1 MSVSE
6 DLRLT
11 VSDVWDRVVNHK
23 FVTELGLGTLPSHI
37 FNDYF
42 DQDYLFLKDWAILLG
57 MAAVKSPDFDSSRQV
72 VGFLHLG
79 LGGEE
84 GLFQKAFKERGL
96 DQSLIS
102 GLKYLPDTFS
112 YSGYL
117 RTCAYEGSFIDV
129 IVTLL
134 AVEWPYL
141 SWAERLFNAGMR
153 PDNYYYKTWIDIHV
167 SDGMYCFVNWMIQ
180 TVDNHIFTDLELQ
193 RAEQI
198 FANVLRYEEIFF
210 DMCYKD
216 ET

>member
-1 MSVSE
+1 MSTSE
-6 DLRLT
+6 DLRST

-23 FVTELGLGTLPSHI
+23 FVNELGSGTLATAV

-42 DQDYLFLKDWAILLG
+42 DQDYLFLRDWAILLG
-57 MAAVKSPDFDSSRQV
+57 MASVKSPDFHSSRQI

-84 GLFQKAFKERGL
+84 GLFQRAFRERGL
-96 DQSLIS
+96 DQTSILS
-102 GLKYLPDTFS
+102 MEYFPDTLN

-141 SWAERLFNAGMR
+141 NWAERLFNAGMN
-153 PDNYYYKTWIDIHV
+153 PGNYYYKTWIDIHV
-167 SDGMYCFVNWMIQ
+167 SDGMYAFVNWMIE
-180 TVDNHIFTDLELQ
+180 TVDNHVFTDVERH

-198 FANVLRYEEIFF
+198 FANVLRFEEVFF

-216 ET
+216 